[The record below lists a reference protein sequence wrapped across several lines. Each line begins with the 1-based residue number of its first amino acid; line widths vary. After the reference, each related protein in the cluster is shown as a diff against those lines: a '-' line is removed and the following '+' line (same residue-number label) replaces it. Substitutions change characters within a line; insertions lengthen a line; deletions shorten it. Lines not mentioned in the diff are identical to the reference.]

1 MKEDEDQDISTIPYD
16 ASQQEQVAI
25 PREQLFGQQ
34 EREPYDHR
42 LSILNANRTREERA
56 HEELVPVKWMSS
68 KIRLMRKM
76 MGEDR
81 ISLTKQTSQVPQDH
95 QAHSNGS
102 NPPTPTAGIVRACSN
117 CNTTKTPLWRSGP
130 QGPKVTLQKKIGF
143 LATKIFVAESIKI
156 VAKTF
161 SNEKLSLL
169 KVRHVK
175 YWQRNSEVVAESL
188 CCSNAA
194 SFSSLLSWTKFS
206 LLKVEVFRGIWLKVQ
221 ISIYHSIYCT
231 HFAVSLQ
238 CLWNKANE
246 GKACDES
253 GGSSGGG
260 GWWAGPS
267 RYCTTTRESG
277 EGEIRSRPHGSFQ
290 ETVQDCRRPFERD

>member
-1 MKEDEDQDISTIPYD
+1 MKEDQDQDISNISYD

-42 LSILNANRTREERA
+42 LSIFNREERA

-130 QGPKVTLQKKIGF
+130 QGPKSLCNACGIRQMKARRAMRAAAAAAAAVGGGLVPAGTAPPPVKVAKERSEADRTVPFKKRFKIAAAPSS
-143 LATKIFVAESIKI
+143 ATKRLRFDDVKFTPSKKKMAFNQAFPQE
-156 VAKTF
+156 
-161 SNEKLSLL
+161 EKDAAILLMALSCGL
-169 KVRHVK
+169 
-175 YWQRNSEVVAESL
+175 
-188 CCSNAA
+188 
-194 SFSSLLSWTKFS
+194 
-206 LLKVEVFRGIWLKVQ
+206 I
-221 ISIYHSIYCT
+221 
-231 HFAVSLQ
+231 
-238 CLWNKANE
+238 
-246 GKACDES
+246 
-253 GGSSGGG
+253 
-260 GWWAGPS
+260 
-267 RYCTTTRESG
+267 
-277 EGEIRSRPHGSFQ
+277 HG
-290 ETVQDCRRPFERD
+290 